1 MQGDDDRRELTMRVE
16 AILYLKAQPLTLA
29 ELATLAGATPE
40 KIELALIE
48 LLNDYAHRQTALEI
62 VQIDD
67 RYSLQL
73 KPAFQELVQSLVP
86 VELGVAAQRTL
97 ALIAFRGPIRQPE
110 VIELRGSSAYQHIQE
125 LLTLGFIQRR
135 RDHQSRSYILQV
147 TERFHQYFQ
156 VDQLPTIGEEMAD
169 DSHTH

>member
-1 MQGDDDRRELTMRVE
+1 MQGDTDLRTLAMRVE

-29 ELATLAGATPE
+29 ELATLAATAPE
-40 KIELALIE
+40 AVELALIE

-67 RYSLQL
+67 KYSLQL

-97 ALIAFRGPIRQPE
+97 ALIALREPIRQTE
-110 VIELRGSSAYQHIQE
+110 VIEMRGSSAYQHIQE

-135 RDHQSRSYILQV
+135 RDSQSRSYILQV

-156 VDQLPTIGEEMAD
+156 VDQLPTIAEETAG

>member
-1 MQGDDDRRELTMRVE
+1 MQGDTDLRTLTMRVE
-16 AILYLKAQPLTLA
+16 AILYLKAQPLTLT
-29 ELATLAGATPE
+29 ELATLAGTDREA
-40 KIELALIE
+40 IELALIE

-67 RYSLQL
+67 KYSLQL
-73 KPAFQELVQSLVP
+73 KSAFQELVQSLVP

-97 ALIAFRGPIRQPE
+97 ALIALRGPIRQPE
-110 VIELRGSSAYQHIQE
+110 VIALRGANAYQHIQE
-125 LLTLGFIQRR
+125 LLTLGFIRRR
-135 RDHQSRSYILQV
+135 RDSQSRSYILQV

-156 VDQLPTIGEEMAD
+156 VDHLPTIAEQRAD

>member
-1 MQGDDDRRELTMRVE
+1 MEGDNDLRELTMRLE

-29 ELATLAGATPE
+29 ELATLAGTDAE
-40 KIELALIE
+40 AIELALIE
-48 LLNDYAHRQTALEI
+48 LINDYAHRQTALEI
-62 VQIDD
+62 VQMDD
-67 RYSLQL
+67 HYSLQL

-97 ALIAFRGPIRQPE
+97 ALIAFRGPIRQTE

-125 LLTLGFIQRR
+125 LQTLGFIQRR
-135 RDHQSRSYILQV
+135 RDSHSRSYILQV

-156 VDQLPTIGEEMAD
+156 VDQLPTIVVERED

>member
-1 MQGDDDRRELTMRVE
+1 MQGDDDLRELTMRVE

-29 ELATLAGATPE
+29 ELATLAATDPE
-40 KIELALIE
+40 TIELALIE

-135 RDHQSRSYILQV
+135 RDPQSRSYILQV

-156 VDQLPTIGEEMAD
+156 VDQLPTMAEERAG

>member
-1 MQGDDDRRELTMRVE
+1 MQRDTDLRTLTMRVE
-16 AILYLKAQPLTLA
+16 AILYLKAQPLTLS
-29 ELATLAGATPE
+29 ELATLAATAPE
-40 KIELALIE
+40 AVELALIE

-97 ALIAFRGPIRQPE
+97 ALIAFRGPMRQAE

-135 RDHQSRSYILQV
+135 RDSQSRSYILQV

-156 VDQLPTIGEEMAD
+156 VDQLPTIQGERAD
-169 DSHTH
+169 D